1 MSDRIGQQI
10 GHYRLVRLLG
20 HGGFADVYLGEH
32 IYLGTCAAIK
42 LLDTHLS
49 ADETEHFRQEA
60 RIIAQLEHPHIVHI
74 LDFGVENGVPFLVMS
89 YAPNGSL
96 RQRYASGVPLTV
108 ETTISLVKQIASA
121 LYYAHQA
128 KVIHRDI
135 KPENILLGRNNE
147 ILLSDFGLAVVSQ
160 SSSQKHVQDVSG
172 TIAYMAPEQAR
183 GAPKPASD
191 QYALALIS
199 YEWLSGKRPFQ
210 GTYEEIMVQHAFTR
224 PPSLS
229 EHIPAITPAIDAIIM
244 RALEK
249 DPHLRFSTV
258 QDFARTLEETHLSEL
273 GITLPPSTLTTYYEH
288 PVPQIQLAT
297 PSQTEH
303 ERHSTDTIYT
313 VAWSP
318 DKKRIAYGGRDR
330 TIQVRG
336 TTTGDSTRIY
346 REHSRSVTMIAW
358 SPDGQSIASVSLDC
372 TIHIWDASTG
382 ETKAIY
388 TGHNGIVSALD
399 WSPDNK
405 CIASTCNGT
414 DNTIH
419 IWTATT
425 GQLQMVYKGHAQWV
439 RTIAWSSNGKAIASG
454 AWHEIHIWD
463 CTLGK
468 KLFSYRGHPSW
479 IRAID
484 WSPHGSLIASA
495 GEENNVQIWEPLNK
509 GHLVTEYHGHSDWI
523 GTMLWSPDGAWIA
536 SASKDQKVHIWD
548 TETASKVSIH
558 HVRTASAYGITW
570 LSDSKHVVS
579 ANGNGSVQVWNVKSE

>member
-32 IYLGTCAAIK
+32 IYLGTGAAIK

-49 ADETEHFRQEA
+49 SDETEHFRQEA
-60 RIIAQLEHPHIVHI
+60 RIIAQLEHPHIIHV
-74 LDFGVENGVPFLVMS
+74 LDFGVEDGVPFLVMS

-96 RQRYASGVPLTV
+96 RQRHASGIPLTI
-108 ETTISLVKQIASA
+108 ETTISFVKQIASA
-121 LYYAHQA
+121 LFYAHQA

-135 KPENILLGRNNE
+135 KPENILLGRNDE
-147 ILLSDFGLAVVSQ
+147 ILLSDFGLAIVSQ
-160 SSSQKHVQDVSG
+160 NSSQQHIHDVSG

-183 GAPKPASD
+183 GKPQPASD
-191 QYALALIS
+191 QYALALLT

-229 EHIPAITPAIDAIIM
+229 EHIPTITPAIDAIIM

-273 GITLPPSTLTTYYEH
+273 GITLAPSASTTYYEH
-288 PVPQIQLAT
+288 PAPQIQLAT
-297 PSQTEH
+297 PSPTEH
-303 ERHSTDTIYT
+303 ERPGTDTIYT

-318 DKKRIAYGGRDR
+318 DKRRIAYGGRDR

-336 TTTGDSTRIY
+336 TTTSDNTRIY
-346 REHSRSVTMIAW
+346 QEHSRSVTIIAW
-358 SPDGQSIASVSLDC
+358 SPDGQSIASASLDR

-419 IWTATT
+419 IWTAAT
-425 GQLQMVYKGHAQWV
+425 GQLQMIYKGHAQWV
-439 RTIAWSSNGKAIASG
+439 RTIAWSSNGKVIASG

-463 CTLGK
+463 CTQGK
-468 KLFSYRGHPSW
+468 KLFSYRGHPKL
-479 IRAID
+479 D
-484 WSPHGSLIASA
+484 
-495 GEENNVQIWEPLNK
+495 K
-509 GHLVTEYHGHSDWI
+509 GY
-523 GTMLWSPDGAWIA
+523 
-536 SASKDQKVHIWD
+536 
-548 TETASKVSIH
+548 
-558 HVRTASAYGITW
+558 
-570 LSDSKHVVS
+570 
-579 ANGNGSVQVWNVKSE
+579 